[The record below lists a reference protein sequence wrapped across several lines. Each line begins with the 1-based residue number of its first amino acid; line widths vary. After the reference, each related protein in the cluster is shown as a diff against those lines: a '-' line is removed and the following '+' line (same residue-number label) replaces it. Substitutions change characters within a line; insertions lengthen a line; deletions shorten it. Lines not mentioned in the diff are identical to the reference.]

1 MKGFKHGLSRTPIYE
16 AWKGMK
22 GRCNCSSDV
31 AYKNYGGRGIKVC
44 SEWENDPIAFYNW
57 SINNGWKK
65 GLSIDRIDNNKGYSP
80 DNCRWTTKTVQN
92 RNRRCVLSITY
103 KGETHT
109 LKEWSKITG
118 INYQTLLS
126 RINTLH
132 WSIEKT
138 LEKEPLYVNQ
148 RIGGIK

>member
-1 MKGFKHGLSRTPIYE
+1 MKGFKHGLSHTPIYE

-22 GRCNCSSDV
+22 GRCNCPTDS
-31 AYKNYGGRGIKVC
+31 AYKDYGARGIKVC
-44 SEWENDPIAFYNW
+44 REWENDPVAFYKW
-57 SINNGWKK
+57 SIDNGWKK
-65 GLSIDRIDNNKGYSP
+65 GLSIDRINNNKGYSP
-80 DNCRWTTKTVQN
+80 SNCRWTTKTVQN

-132 WSIEKT
+132 WSIEET
-138 LEKEPLYVNQ
+138 LEKEPSYANQ
-148 RIGGIK
+148 RIGGIE